1 MINNEY
7 GLACSE
13 TLAILDNMNSVD
25 INKIPKSFID
35 FLKNIAI
42 SNNDKVEFDV
52 NTPLSELP
60 ISQKTKELLGFMY
73 ITWWCN
79 SDEKKKYKIMINN
92 YRVKQQELLRE
103 KYNPDNLF
111 SKQREKIKA
120 EENTNETRLVEYK
133 DTSKIKKVIKK
144 ILEFFKIKK

>member
-1 MINNEY
+1 MKNNEY

-13 TLAILDNMNSVD
+13 TLAILNNMNSVD
-25 INKIPKSFID
+25 INKIPKSFIN
-35 FLKNIAI
+35 FLKSIAT
-42 SNNDKVEFDV
+42 SNSSKVKFDV
-52 NTPLSELP
+52 NIPLAELP

-79 SDEKKKYKIMINN
+79 SDEKKKYKTMISD
-92 YRVKQQELLRE
+92 YRVKQQELMRE

-111 SKQREKIKA
+111 AKQTKNSKA
-120 EENTNETRLVEYK
+120 EENTKETSLVEYK
-133 DTSKIKKVIKK
+133 NISKIKNVIKK